1 MQSWGSLFEGRG
13 RSGGWVQEPRNEG
26 GSGIWDRKDVDSL
39 LESPEVRQLGQLLIL
54 ALGHL
59 ELLTSR
65 PVLSQA
71 IKFAVICYSRNMQ

>member
-1 MQSWGSLFEGRG
+1 MRGKRKVWGI
-13 RSGGWVQEPRNEG
+13 WVQESRNEG

-59 ELLTSR
+59 GLLTSR

-71 IKFAVICYSRNMQ
+71 TKFAVICYSRNMQ